1 MPAYTTPD
9 KTALRAALT
18 RSMPTKITLMYALPD
33 EVSPRVS
40 GCDGAPVII
49 LKHLPCSPAEMTRLH
64 HALGLDTMNDAQMK
78 AVDEQYGL
86 GAAYHFPYDLIE
98 AAMPEALMDGDD
110 KVTPYGIVTLG
121 PREDEGLPVEAKE
134 NFTVEAKVVAVIVPK
149 EPPVETPL

>member
-33 EVSPRVS
+33 EVSGR
-40 GCDGAPVII
+40 DGAPVII
-49 LKHLPCSPAEMTRLH
+49 LKDLPCSPAEMTRLH
-64 HALGLDTMNDAQMK
+64 HALGLDTMNDAQLK

-110 KVTPYGIVTLG
+110 KVYPYAIVALG
-121 PREDEGLPVEAKE
+121 PALGEDEGVPVEAKE
-134 NFTVEAKVVAVIVPK
+134 GFTVEAKAVAVIVPK
-149 EPPVETPL
+149 EPPLETPL

>member
-9 KTALRAALT
+9 KTALT
-18 RSMPTKITLMYALPD
+18 RSVPTKITLMYALPD

-49 LKHLPCSPAEMTRLH
+49 LKDLSRSVEEMTRLH
-64 HALGLDTMNDAQMK
+64 HALCLDTMNDAQLK
-78 AVDEQYGL
+78 AVDDQYGL

-110 KVTPYGIVTLG
+110 KAYPYAIVALG
-121 PREDEGLPVEAKE
+121 PARGEDEGLPVEAKE
-134 NFTVEAKVVAVIVPK
+134 GFAVEAKVVAVIVPK
-149 EPPVETPL
+149 ERPVSM

>member
-33 EVSPRVS
+33 EVSGR
-40 GCDGAPVII
+40 DGAPVIF
-49 LKHLPCSPAEMTRLH
+49 LKDLSRSVEEMTRLH
-64 HALGLDTMNDAQMK
+64 HGLGLDTMNDAQLK
-78 AVDEQYGL
+78 AVDDQYGL

-98 AAMPEALMDGDD
+98 TAMPEALMDGDD
-110 KVTPYGIVTLG
+110 KVTPYGIVALG